1 MTTVTLQNF
10 VVKHGVQQLF
20 FYGPR
25 TTESIFFHPLLLFGG
40 GGRRLRDEKNVCS
53 VFRKLDS
60 EHLQEWLARY
70 SLSELLEKNVL
81 GGQP

>member
-1 MTTVTLQNF
+1 MKLSQNAQILAATQSMRLVDEF
-10 VVKHGVQQLF
+10 DPEH
-20 FYGPR
+20 
-25 TTESIFFHPLLLFGG
+25 LLIVE
-40 GGRRLRDEKNVCS
+40 RDEKNGCS